1 MSIQTYQKNLSTTG
15 APLQVEFRAF
25 AHVIHGLR
33 AADAEPGQGRT
44 RALHDNHRLW
54 TVLVC
59 DLLSD
64 NNRLPLDL
72 KAQLIGIGQWAC
84 RYSLE
89 AMSNDAPLEPL
100 ITVNTNIAQGLSEQM
115 ARPPERVPMA
125 AAG

>member
-15 APLQVEFRAF
+15 APLQTEFRAF

-33 AADAEPGQGRT
+33 AAGGAPGQART

-64 NNRLPLDL
+64 GNHLPLDL

-89 AMSNDAPLEPL
+89 AMSSDASLDPL

-115 ARPPERVPMA
+115 SHQADRMPMA